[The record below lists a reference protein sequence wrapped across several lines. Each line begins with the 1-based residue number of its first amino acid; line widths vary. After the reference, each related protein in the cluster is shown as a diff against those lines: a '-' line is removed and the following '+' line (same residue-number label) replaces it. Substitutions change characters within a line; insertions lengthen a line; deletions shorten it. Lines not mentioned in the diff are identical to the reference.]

1 MTWEICDII
10 SGTMAMAT
18 SYEPQTW
25 HSVLFFLVRY
35 HRTRRENLQLL
46 IHQAILLFLGGVG
59 TTATGRSHK
68 FWICGGIYGLT
79 VWAILCISVLVSEVR
94 KGGSIRTDRFYN
106 HSGWSSKS
114 YVYLLGWQYSTI
126 ASGVVSLLPIR

>member
-1 MTWEICDII
+1 M
-10 SGTMAMAT
+10 
-18 SYEPQTW
+18 
-25 HSVLFFLVRY
+25 
-35 HRTRRENLQLL
+35 
-46 IHQAILLFLGGVG
+46 FLGCVG

-68 FWICGGIYGLT
+68 FWICGGRSPLEYKLATDGIGIYGLI

-106 HSGWSSKS
+106 NSGWKSKP

-126 ASGVVSLLPIR
+126 ASGVVSHPFGSCAVLMYRMLLLSSSAHLDDFPG